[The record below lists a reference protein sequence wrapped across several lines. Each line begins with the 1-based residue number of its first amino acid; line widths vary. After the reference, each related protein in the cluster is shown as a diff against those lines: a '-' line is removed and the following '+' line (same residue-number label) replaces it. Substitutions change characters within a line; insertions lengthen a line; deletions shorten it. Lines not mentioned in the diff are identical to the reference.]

1 LVLSKSCYAVPLVS
15 TAQVVCTTTDYIDHR
30 LICIQTQTETHE
42 HLNNR
47 PTSSEQ
53 TLKRT
58 YKSSKIY
65 HSLAHMLRIAKHF
78 LLRRNLMGWLT
89 KKYQKLL
96 IDFVTKYH
104 NFNRFY
110 IERPKKRCFKVSLFA
125 ACGRVSDSCLTPNEQ
140 FTDISW

>member
-1 LVLSKSCYAVPLVS
+1 LSFLHSTVIISTLSEITDTSAVPLVS

-58 YKSSKIY
+58 YKSSKI
-65 HSLAHMLRIAKHF
+65 LTIPK
-78 LLRRNLMGWLT
+78 MGNE
-89 KKYQKLL
+89 KL
-96 IDFVTKYH
+96 
-104 NFNRFY
+104 
-110 IERPKKRCFKVSLFA
+110 
-125 ACGRVSDSCLTPNEQ
+125 
-140 FTDISW
+140 